1 MKESQTSPKSMILCI
16 AALMASALL
25 LVAALFTRH
34 RSKQERFV
42 KSNL

>member
-1 MKESQTSPKSMILCI
+1 MKESQISPKSMIWCI
-16 AALMASALL
+16 AALIAAALL
-25 LVAALFTRH
+25 LIAALFTRH